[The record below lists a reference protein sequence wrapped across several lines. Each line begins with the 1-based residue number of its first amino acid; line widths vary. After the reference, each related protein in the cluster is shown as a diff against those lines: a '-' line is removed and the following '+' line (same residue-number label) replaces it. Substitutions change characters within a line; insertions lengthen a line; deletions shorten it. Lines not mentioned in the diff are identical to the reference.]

1 MDFLAKKTAIPES
14 PTIQLLDRV
23 RELKR
28 TGQEIISLSAG
39 EPDFVTPQHIRE
51 YAKNALDEGYTFYS
65 ESAGLFELR
74 TAIAD
79 KLQREN
85 GIQADPSKAIVVT
98 VGGKEAIYAAMMA
111 TIDPGDE
118 VIVPDPCW
126 VTYVPCILLAGGKPV
141 YLPTDAP
148 HGFGQLEDA
157 ITSRT
162 KMLIINTPNNPTGAV
177 IHREELETVADL
189 AMRRKFL
196 VLSDELYEKIV
207 FDSNKHVS
215 IGSLPGME
223 EFTITVNGFSKAYA
237 MTGWRLGYLVAT
249 PRIAERVVAIHG
261 HLVTNACT
269 FAQKAVAL
277 AMRDEFTEKSVEEM
291 VAEYSKRRD
300 LVMAE
305 LQKIPGIRCARP
317 QGTFYAFPDVSQY
330 GLSSADFALRMLNEA
345 KVAVVAGDSFGRRGE
360 GHIRLSFATSRDN
373 IAAAFNSMRQA
384 TTSMPMS
391 ESGTDKG

>member
-14 PTIQLLDRV
+14 HTIQLLDRV

-39 EPDFVTPQHIRE
+39 EPDFVTPQHIRA

-148 HGFGQLEDA
+148 HGFGRLEDA